1 MAFNQP
7 IEADNPDLDHLTTFS
22 QAPILGTIMWL
33 LGGDMTL
40 KLDGEKRKEP
50 EQEILLT
57 NGDNDKDN
65 ERQNKLISTDT
76 IGALHN
82 ENNKH
87 VPDRILSDIS
97 EGSAMEDEDNLTL
110 TKSFDECTRQDQN
123 ENSRSLS
130 NQSGFVKRMSWSD
143 ESGQSLVEYSNEC
156 TLREPPS
163 APIPI
168 KSVMKRSNSTYSNPL
183 HRSNSSSDSI
193 PQAPSSDVNE
203 SSNAIV
209 MQRYIPSLGGK
220 LSRTG
225 VKPGYISPQWGWY
238 INTTPPPHEMYSS
251 KSKKPGIDKIEENAN
266 AAPSSSFTRRD
277 TYKPPTGIVPLP
289 VFKHTIAGPVHGW
302 PNVPL

>member
-50 EQEILLT
+50 EPEILLT

-65 ERQNKLISTDT
+65 ERQNKQISTDT
-76 IGALHN
+76 ISALHD

-97 EGSAMEDEDNLTL
+97 EGSAMEDEDDLTL

-143 ESGQSLVEYSNEC
+143 ESGQSLVEYSNEVRDDS
-156 TLREPPS
+156 LLFVLYRRIQQLEYFDILFIRVL
-163 APIPI
+163 IPFA
-168 KSVMKRSNSTYSNPL
+168 SSTRDA
-183 HRSNSSSDSI
+183 HRYKNDASI
-193 PQAPSSDVNE
+193 FN
-203 SSNAIV
+203 
-209 MQRYIPSLGGK
+209 
-220 LSRTG
+220 
-225 VKPGYISPQWGWY
+225 
-238 INTTPPPHEMYSS
+238 
-251 KSKKPGIDKIEENAN
+251 
-266 AAPSSSFTRRD
+266 
-277 TYKPPTGIVPLP
+277 
-289 VFKHTIAGPVHGW
+289 
-302 PNVPL
+302 

>member
-110 TKSFDECTRQDQN
+110 TKSFDECARQDQS

-143 ESGQSLVEYSNEC
+143 ESGQSLVEYSNEVRDDS
-156 TLREPPS
+156 LLLVLYRRIQQLEYFDILFIRVL
-163 APIPI
+163 IPF
-168 KSVMKRSNSTYSNPL
+168 
-183 HRSNSSSDSI
+183 
-193 PQAPSSDVNE
+193 A
-203 SSNAIV
+203 SSN
-209 MQRYIPSLGGK
+209 
-220 LSRTG
+220 
-225 VKPGYISPQWGWY
+225 
-238 INTTPPPHEMYSS
+238 
-251 KSKKPGIDKIEENAN
+251 
-266 AAPSSSFTRRD
+266 RD
-277 TYKPPTGIVPLP
+277 AHRLKNDASI
-289 VFKHTIAGPVHGW
+289 FK
-302 PNVPL
+302 